1 MKSLRFSIRF
11 LVLSLSVGCGETQI
25 ATYPVS
31 GTVAFDNG
39 SPVRT
44 GTIELFSPEHG
55 LTATGKIREN
65 GSFELG
71 TYSSND
77 GACAG
82 DHKVIVTQLIINDGT
97 VKHSKDHGMP
107 VDPVFASYNTS
118 TLTATIK
125 EQEKNILRLNV
136 TARQSFP

>member
-1 MKSLRFSIRF
+1 MKSLRYSIHF
-11 LVLSLSVGCGETQI
+11 LILSLVFGCSESQI
-25 ATYPVS
+25 ETYPVS
-31 GTVAFDNG
+31 GTVLFDNG

-44 GTIELFSPEHG
+44 GTIEMFSPEHS
-55 LTATGKIREN
+55 LTATGRIRED

-82 DHKVIVTQLIINDGT
+82 DHRVIVTQLIINDGT
-97 VKHSKDHGMP
+97 VKHSKDHGLP

-125 EQEKNILRLNV
+125 EHENNILKLNV
-136 TARQSFP
+136 TGRRSFP

>member
-1 MKSLRFSIRF
+1 MKSLRYSIGS
-11 LVLSLSVGCGETQI
+11 LVLSLVFGCGEAQI
-25 ATYPVS
+25 ETYPVT
-31 GTVAFDNG
+31 GTVVFDDG

-44 GTIELFSPEHG
+44 GTVELFSPEHG
-55 LTATGKIREN
+55 LTATGRIRED

-82 DHKVIVTQLIINDGT
+82 DHKVIVAQLIINDGT
-97 VKHSKDHGMP
+97 VKHSKDHGKP
-107 VDPVFASYNTS
+107 LDPVYASYNTS

-125 EQEKNILRLNV
+125 EQENNRLRINV
-136 TARQSFP
+136 TARKSFP

>member
-1 MKSLRFSIRF
+1 MKSLRSSIRF
-11 LVLSLSVGCGETQI
+11 LVLSLVFGCGQTQI
-25 ATYPVS
+25 ETYPVS
-31 GTVAFDNG
+31 GTVVFDDG

-44 GTIELFSPEHG
+44 GTIELFSREHS
-55 LTATGKIREN
+55 LTAAGKIRED

-71 TYSSND
+71 TYSSSD

-82 DHKVIVTQLIINDGT
+82 DHQVIVTQLIINDGT

-118 TLTATIK
+118 TLKATIK
-125 EQEKNILRLNV
+125 EQEKNILKLSV
-136 TARQSFP
+136 TARRTFP